1 MVCQMKT
8 TLNID
13 NAVMRRLREE
23 AARRGT
29 TMTALVEAGIMRV
42 LEPAAPYVTERDALP
57 ELPRWNSGGALVDVA
72 NRAELYAAMDES

>member
-13 NAVMRRLREE
+13 DAVMRRLREE

-72 NRAELYAAMDES
+72 NRGELYAAMDES

>member
-1 MVCQMKT
+1 MKT

-13 NAVMRRLREE
+13 DAVMRRLRKE

-42 LEPAAPYVTERDALP
+42 LEPAPPYATERDALP
-57 ELPRWNSGGALVDVA
+57 DLPSWNSGGALVDVA
-72 NRAELYAAMDES
+72 NRDELYAAMDDS